1 MNKFENYKE
10 NGLTEEAE
18 KNFNVIRG
26 VILGA
31 LLKNEEKKK
40 LCDFVNEMEEYF
52 NGDVEEDDE

>member
-1 MNKFENYKE
+1 MNKFEIYKE

-31 LLKNEEKKK
+31 LLENEEKKN
-40 LCDFVNEMEEYF
+40 LCDFVSELEEYF
-52 NGDVEEDDE
+52 NDDVEEDDD